1 MKRSV
6 ALGILVVIALAVALL
21 IATRSGAG
29 AQAYVDCASRV
40 LSGASPTDSSPP
52 ANFRRLAPRLWS
64 KRDLYLARVLARE
77 CTSEPR
83 SGVGRVRHELFAL
96 GAIKSVLS
104 SSQRESL
111 AAVLL
116 PAHGGRGIT
125 RSAQAEW
132 GRPPADLSDSEMTW
146 LFVVGQ
152 RPDCS
157 KRLTTSE
164 RERQTCAQIF
174 KSLSDNLHGPSS
186 SAP

>member
-1 MKRSV
+1 MKKSTT
-6 ALGILVVIALAVALL
+6 LGILGAISLAAALL
-21 IATRSGAG
+21 VATQSMVAARSH
-29 AQAYVDCASRV
+29 VDCASRV
-40 LSGASPTDSSPP
+40 LRGASPTDSSPP
-52 ANFRRLAPRLWS
+52 AIFRRLAPALWP
-64 KRDLYLARVLARE
+64 KRDVFLARALARE

-83 SGVGRVRHELFAL
+83 NGVGRVRHELFAL
-96 GAIKSVLS
+96 GVIKASLS
-104 SSQRESL
+104 SPQRESL

-132 GRPPADLSDSEMTW
+132 GRPPSDLSESEMTW

-164 RERQTCAQIF
+164 RDRQTCARIF
-174 KSLSDNLHGPSS
+174 ESLIARIKGGTT
-186 SAP
+186 